1 MTPTQYRA
9 AIKTLG
15 LSQERA
21 GDWLGIGRR
30 TSQSYALGETRIPEP
45 VAKLLRMTITL
56 NLRPVQQKTGWILL
70 TDSGLVFP
78 SR

>member
-1 MTPTQYRA
+1 MTPSQYRA
-9 AIKTLG
+9 AIKALG

-45 VAKLLRMTITL
+45 VAKLLR
-56 NLRPVQQKTGWILL
+56 L
-70 TDSGLVFP
+70 TVELKLDP
-78 SR
+78 DDIR

>member
-1 MTPTQYRA
+1 MTPFQYKA

-45 VAKLLRMTITL
+45 IAKLLRITIKL
-56 NLRPVQQKTGWILL
+56 KLKPEDIE
-70 TDSGLVFP
+70 
-78 SR
+78 

>member
-1 MTPTQYRA
+1 MTPSQYRA

-21 GDWLGIGRR
+21 GDWLGIGKR

-45 VAKLLRMTITL
+45 VAKLLRLTIEL
-56 NLRPVQQKTGWILL
+56 KLDPDDIR
-70 TDSGLVFP
+70 
-78 SR
+78 

>member
-1 MTPTQYRA
+1 VTPTQYRA
-9 AIKTLG
+9 AIKALG

-45 VAKLLRMTITL
+45 VSKLLRIMIEL
-56 NLRPVQQKTGWILL
+56 KLKPENMK
-70 TDSGLVFP
+70 
-78 SR
+78 